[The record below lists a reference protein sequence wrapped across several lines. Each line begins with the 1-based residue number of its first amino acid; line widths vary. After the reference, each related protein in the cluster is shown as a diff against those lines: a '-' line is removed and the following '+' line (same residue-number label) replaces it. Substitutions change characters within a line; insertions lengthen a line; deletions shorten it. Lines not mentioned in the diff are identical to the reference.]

1 MQGMRVLFGSAREEL
16 GHLRKNAGRE
26 GPSSAVHTL
35 THPSPFA
42 AATDQHVPTVS
53 SLLFFKTGYQRCRLP
68 SYVLLACPPALVR
81 GRPLLFPSQQH
92 WRRCN
97 CTQAV

>member
-42 AATDQHVPTVS
+42 AATDQHVPLF
-53 SLLFFKTGYQRCRLP
+53 LLFFFLRLAT
-68 SYVLLACPPALVR
+68 SAAVFRRTYCSLARL
-81 GRPLLFPSQQH
+81 H
-92 WRRCN
+92 W
-97 CTQAV
+97 

>member
-35 THPSPFA
+35 THPSLFA

-53 SLLFFKTGYQRCRLP
+53 SLLFFFLFFFRRLAT
-68 SYVLLACPPALVR
+68 SAAAVFRRTYCSLARL
-81 GRPLLFPSQQH
+81 H
-92 WRRCN
+92 W
-97 CTQAV
+97 